1 MKKLLI
7 LAALAAFLLCALPS
21 SATIALVQHTNKDCN
36 TNVASCALAYGS
48 NVTAGNLLVV
58 VARTGQ
64 GTNETSITTSDTIG
78 NSLTAL
84 TRIDDSTRQSG
95 VGWYTCANASTAP
108 DTVTIAVNT
117 VNTSVRMAI
126 YEYSG
131 VATSG
136 CLDTQSTGVGNST
149 SPAAGSIAPA
159 GKNELIIAWD
169 GINSATNQL
178 AGTNFTLEDA
188 VPANPNARLAVQDWV
203 QPTATATTGAFA
215 AIPALNWVE
224 NVAAFKPASGA
235 AVPKCNSISLL
246 GVGCY

>member
-1 MKKLLI
+1 MESKMKRLLI
-7 LAALAAFLLCALPS
+7 LAALAAFLLSALPS
-21 SATIALVQHTNKDCN
+21 SATIALVQHTNKDSN
-36 TNVASCALAYGS
+36 TNIAACAVAYGS
-48 NVTAGNLLVV
+48 NVTAGNLLVI

-95 VGWYTCANASTAP
+95 VGWYTCSNASTAA

-131 VATSG
+131 VASSG

-149 SPAAGSIAPA
+149 SPAAASITRSSN
-159 GKNELIIAWD
+159 NELGLPW
-169 GINSATNQL
+169 GGFHTRST
-178 AGTNFTLEDA
+178 GTGGTSSTVED
-188 VPANPNARLAVQDWV
+188 
-203 QPTATATTGAFA
+203 
-215 AIPALNWVE
+215 
-224 NVAAFKPASGA
+224 
-235 AVPKCNSISLL
+235 
-246 GVGCY
+246 